1 MADPG
6 WNRVFQ
12 KAMSAI
18 FSMLGPQGW
27 GSYQRESDRWERVDA
42 STTDTFIPGFVDIH
56 IHGAFGID
64 FMSASKEEMVHLADQ
79 LHGLGYSAF
88 YPTTVTATAGD
99 VRTALS
105 NLPEHPMIPGFHLEG
120 PFISPEY
127 PGAQPLECILDYKG
141 HEDEWDDIL
150 SDPRLK
156 VITLAPERPG
166 ADRLISKLVS
176 QGVRVSYGHTNAT
189 FAECQ
194 SGFRIGARHTTH
206 TYNAMRPL
214 HHREAGT
221 VGYALANP
229 EVRTELIYDRIHVC
243 KEAAE
248 VLIQA
253 KGPESVIAISDST
266 LASGLPSGSEVM
278 MWGHACVMGDKQIR
292 LKSNGALAGSAITL
306 KDAFQNLADDFG
318 IEFAVRATCYNP
330 RLALGLPTEE
340 NQGLILNSQWEIIDR
355 IAF

>member
-1 MADPG
+1 M
-6 WNRVFQ
+6 
-12 KAMSAI
+12 
-18 FSMLGPQGW
+18 MLGPQGW
-27 GSYQRESDRWERVDA
+27 GSYQRESGRWERVDSDA
-42 STTDTFIPGFVDIH
+42 TEYFIPGFVDIH

-64 FMSASKEEMVHLADQ
+64 FMSASTDQMVQLAEK
-79 LHGLGYSAF
+79 LHEQGYAAF
-88 YPTTVTATAGD
+88 FPTTVTASPAD
-99 VRTALS
+99 VRAALS

-127 PGAQPLECILDYKG
+127 PGAQPPESILDYAG
-141 HEDEWDDIL
+141 NEGEWDTIL

-166 ADRLISKLVS
+166 ADRLITKMVT

-189 FAECQ
+189 FAECLT
-194 SGFRIGARHTTH
+194 GFSLGARHTTH

-221 VGYALANP
+221 VGYALATQG
-229 EVRTELIYDRIHVC
+229 VRTELIYDRIHVC
-243 KEAAE
+243 KEAAQ

-253 KGPESVIAISDST
+253 KTQDSVIAISDST
-266 LASGLPSGSEVM
+266 LASGLPSGSEVT
-278 MWGHACVMGDKQIR
+278 MWGHECVMGDKQIR
-292 LKSNGALAGSAITL
+292 LKSNGSLAGSAITL
-306 KDAFQNLADDFG
+306 KDAFQNLAADFG
-318 IEFAVRATCYNP
+318 PEFAVRATCYNP
-330 RLALGLPTEE
+330 RLALGLPTGE